1 MVFFLDNSHLLGP
14 QVVAPSWSFT
24 DMTPYAFDDTYE
36 SSSDDDNTALAISRS
51 IYIVWG
57 NKKQK
62 KDHKNCAEA
71 TYFETSLK
79 SFADYKQSNR
89 VDARVEWR
97 HVDATIVQ
105 HQKDAWKTRKDL
117 Q

>member
-57 NKKQK
+57 NKNK
-62 KDHKNCAEA
+62 KK
-71 TYFETSLK
+71 TIKIVLK
-79 SFADYKQSNR
+79 RLTLKHLWNR
-89 VDARVEWR
+89 LLTTNKAIGLMHELSDAMLMP
-97 HVDATIVQ
+97 Q
-105 HQKDAWKTRKDL
+105 
-117 Q
+117 